1 MSLPKEDLSPIM
13 TNSESVKN
21 FGPNAYSKP
30 ATALYILRETVMGR
44 ELFDMAFKEY
54 ANRWMFKHPTP
65 ADFFRTMEDA
75 SGIDLDWFWRGW
87 FYSTDHV
94 DLAINKVNWFQVDTK
109 NPEVEKTLAKA
120 KREKAPK
127 YIGDQ
132 RYEAME
138 SLVERDPTMK
148 DFYNTY
154 DPLDV
159 TPEDRQAYERYL
171 SKLSPD
177 EKAFLDAGYHYYSI
191 KFDNIGGLV
200 MPIIL
205 EFQFVDGT
213 SEIVRVPV
221 QIWQKNNESV
231 DKVFFFEKEVEKI
244 IMDPLLETADTNRG
258 NNYWPETR
266 EPSRFELFKGSQ
278 RRRGGS
284 GAGNPM
290 QRAMQRKQNNND
302 GGN

>member
-1 MSLPKEDLSPIM
+1 
-13 TNSESVKN
+13 
-21 FGPNAYSKP
+21 
-30 ATALYILRETVMGR
+30 
-44 ELFDMAFKEY
+44 MAFKEY
-54 ANRWMFKHPTP
+54 ANRWMFKHPMP
-65 ADFFRTMEDA
+65 ADFFRSMEDA

-94 DLAINKVNWFQVDTK
+94 DIAINDVKWLQVDTK
-109 NPEVEKTLAKA
+109 DPEVEKSLAKA
-120 KREKAPK
+120 KREAAPK

-159 TPEDRQAYERYL
+159 TPEDRQAYQRYL
-171 SKLSPD
+171 SRLSPE
-177 EKAFLDAGYHYYSI
+177 EKEFLDAGYHYYSVN
-191 KFDNIGGLV
+191 FDNKGGLV

-221 QIWQKNNESV
+221 QIWQKEDSNVN
-231 DKVFFFEKEVEKI
+231 KVFFFDKEVERI
-244 IMDPLLETADTNRG
+244 VLDPLLETADTDRS
-258 NNYWPETR
+258 NNFWPEAQ
-266 EPSRFELFKGSQ
+266 EASRFELFKRGARQ
-278 RRRGGS
+278 RGGS

-290 QRAMQRKQNNND
+290 QRAQQRQQNSN
-302 GGN
+302 GSGN

>member
-1 MSLPKEDLSPIM
+1 
-13 TNSESVKN
+13 
-21 FGPNAYSKP
+21 
-30 ATALYILRETVMGR
+30 
-44 ELFDMAFKEY
+44 
-54 ANRWMFKHPTP
+54 TP
-65 ADFFRTMEDA
+65 ADFFRPMVDS
-75 SGIDLDWFWRGW
+75 SGIDLDWFWSGW
-87 FYSTDHV
+87 FYTTDHV
-94 DLAINKVNWFQVDTK
+94 DLAIKDVEWFQVDTK

-120 KREKAPK
+120 KRDNAPK

-138 SLVERDPTMK
+138 SMVERDPRMK

-159 TPEDRQAYERYL
+159 TADDKKAYERYL
-171 SKLSPD
+171 SNLTP
-177 EKAFLDAGYHYYSI
+177 EQKAYLDAGYHYYSI
-191 KFDNIGGLV
+191 NFENLGGLV

-221 QIWQKNNESV
+221 QIWQRNNE
-231 DKVFFFEKEVEKI
+231 DINKVFFFEKEVEKI
-244 IMDPLLETADTNRG
+244 VLDPLLETADTDRG

-266 EPSRFELFKGSQ
+266 EASRFELFKGSS

-290 QRAMQRKQNNND
+290 QRARQSQSNGNSS